1 MWKSADG
8 LSVPIPT
15 LPSLLMLRTFLVA
28 LDKLIIS
35 LALWF
40 WTTFNATPTP
50 LFWISSCSV
59 TYTSVFNVEVVPCIV
74 KLDAVISP

>member
-15 LPSLLMLRTFLVA
+15 LPSLLILKTFLVA

-50 LFWISSCSV
+50 LFWTSSCSV